1 MRINGL
7 LGTKRRTHAKRVSRR
22 RRHLRVRK
30 RVTGAPGRP
39 RLVVT
44 RSLRHVT
51 GQIVDDSVGKTL
63 ASATSMDDSLG
74 VKGTK
79 TEQARIVGEALAKRA
94 REAGITQV
102 VFDRAGHRFHGRVA
116 ALAEGARANGLEF

>member
-1 MRINGL
+1 MTANKL
-7 LGTKRRTHAKRVSRR
+7 LRTNRRTASKKVSQR

-30 RVTGAPGRP
+30 RVTGSAERP

-51 GQIVDDSVGKTL
+51 GQIVDDAQGRTLVSASTMSESVQPQGNKT
-63 ASATSMDDSLG
+63 D
-74 VKGTK
+74 
-79 TEQARIVGEALAKRA
+79 QARAVGEALAKRA

-102 VFDRAGHRFHGRVA
+102 VFDRSGYRYQGRVA
-116 ALAEGARANGLEF
+116 ALAEGARSAGLDF

>member
-1 MRINGL
+1 
-7 LGTKRRTHAKRVSRR
+7 
-22 RRHLRVRK
+22 
-30 RVTGAPGRP
+30 
-39 RLVVT
+39 
-44 RSLRHVT
+44 LRHVT